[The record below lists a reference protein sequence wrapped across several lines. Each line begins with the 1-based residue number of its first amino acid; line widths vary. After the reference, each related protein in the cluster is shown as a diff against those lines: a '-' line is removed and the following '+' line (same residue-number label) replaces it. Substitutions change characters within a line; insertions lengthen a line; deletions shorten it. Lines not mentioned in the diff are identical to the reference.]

1 MNKQETSPME
11 GPLTLTQ
18 HAMLVVWGLFAQ
30 RIGLIDQVEQVP
42 LSQQTRI
49 HSPQTKVLEFLV
61 AILAGLPHLQ
71 DISRAAHPLDQDKA
85 VAEAWG
91 QGSWADYSGVSRTLQ
106 HLTVDEAQAMI
117 EVVTAVSQPFIDQE
131 TTLALAHTG
140 QLTIDIDLTG
150 REVSSTSSTY
160 PDVAFGHMG
169 DTIELGYQAAL
180 VSLHS
185 PTFGRLWLTSTL
197 HPGNTVSSTQ
207 AQAMIEAAEARTG
220 LRPRRRTE
228 LVAERLV
235 TAEATFKAV
244 ATRYENSYE
253 KLKDAQDRAHDIPRE
268 LANWQREVH
277 LLEREYAQSGRQ
289 PTSHCKLTRA
299 RRKVATYTQRL
310 PRVQKALVKAET
322 RLQRDERAWDEAD
335 AEVKRLQAH
344 HDQLD
349 AENLANPYPIRV
361 VLRCDSGFASSE
373 NIAWIIEM
381 GYDLYTKARSTGV
394 RDKLMAA
401 VTPDSRWERVG
412 GNATMTAWSEST
424 VDDYFRYPVNVAL
437 AQYQMGE
444 RNKHAVF
451 VHYGDEDTTQNLDGW
466 FHTYNG
472 RQTIEAGIKEGKN
485 VFQMHHLKVR
495 SAPALLLQ
503 EHFACF
509 AANFVRFAAPWIA
522 EQQVELAPVNT
533 ISVEQVEL
541 APINIAS
548 VEQVELAPINMAL
561 VKQVKSAPINIA
573 SVKHMVQVCA
583 HTSAW
588 VMRQGDVWLLT
599 FTEQSLYAGYSLRF
613 GIGPVQLPL
622 PLSFNMHSCHV

>member
-11 GPLTLTQ
+11 GPVTLTQ

-30 RIGLIDQVEQVP
+30 RIGLIEQMEQVP
-42 LSQQTRI
+42 LSQQTRT

-71 DISRAAHPLDQDKA
+71 DISRAAHPLDQDRA

-91 QGSWADYSGVSRTLQ
+91 QEAWGDYSGVSRTLQ
-106 HLTVDEAQAMI
+106 HLSAAEAESII
-117 EVVTAVSQPFIDQE
+117 EALTAVSQPFIDQE
-131 TTLALAHTG
+131 TMLALARTG
-140 QLTIDIDLTG
+140 NLTYDIDLTG
-150 REVSSTSSTY
+150 RDVSSTSSTY

-235 TAEATFKAV
+235 TAEATFEAV
-244 ATRYENSYE
+244 ATRHENSYQ
-253 KLKDAQDRAHDIPRE
+253 KLKDAQDHAQDLPRE
-268 LANWQREVH
+268 LADWQREVH
-277 LLEREYAQSGRQ
+277 VLELEYAQSGRQ
-289 PTSHCKLTRA
+289 ATSHCKLTRA
-299 RRKVATYTQRL
+299 RQKVATYTRRL

-349 AENLANPYPIRV
+349 AENLANPHPIRV
-361 VLRCDSGFASSE
+361 VLRCDSGFASRE

-412 GNATMTAWSEST
+412 GNATLTAWSETT
-424 VDDYFRYPVNVAL
+424 VDDYFLYPVNVAL

-509 AANFVRFAAPWIA
+509 AANFVRFAALWIA

-533 ISVEQVEL
+533 TPVKQVEL
-541 APINIAS
+541 TPT
-548 VEQVELAPINMAL
+548 NMAS
-561 VKQVKSAPINIA
+561 VKQVESAPINTA

-613 GIGPVQLPL
+613 GIGPVQPPL
-622 PLSFNMHSCHV
+622 PLAFNIHSCHV

>member
-1 MNKQETSPME
+1 MDKRETSPIE
-11 GPLTLTQ
+11 GPVTLTQ

-30 RIGLIDQVEQVP
+30 QIGLIEQMEQVP
-42 LSQQTRI
+42 LSQQTRT

-71 DISRAAHPLDQDKA
+71 DISRAAHPLDQDQA

-91 QGSWADYSGVSRTLQ
+91 QGAWGDYSGVSRTLQ
-106 HLTVDEAQAMI
+106 HLTVDEVQSIVEML
-117 EVVTAVSQPFIDQE
+117 TAVSQPFIDQE
-131 TTLALAHTG
+131 IMLALAYAG

-185 PTFGRLWLTSTL
+185 PTFGRLWLANAL

-207 AQAMIEAAEARTG
+207 VQALTEAAEARIG

-228 LVAERLV
+228 LVAERLAI
-235 TAEATFKAV
+235 AEATFEAV
-244 ATRYENSYE
+244 AIRHENSYE
-253 KLKDAQDRAHDIPRE
+253 KLKDAQDRTQDLPRE
-268 LANWQREVH
+268 LADWQREVH
-277 LLEREYAQSGRQ
+277 VLELEYAQSGRQ
-289 PTSHCKLTRA
+289 PTSHCKLTQA
-299 RRKVATYTQRL
+299 RRKVTTYTRRL
-310 PRVQKALVKAET
+310 PRVQKALVKAKA
-322 RLQRDERAWDEAD
+322 RLQRDERAWDEAH

-344 HDQLD
+344 YDRLE
-349 AENLANPYPIRV
+349 AENRINPHPIRV
-361 VLRCDSGFASSE
+361 ILRCDSGFASSE
-373 NIAWIIEM
+373 NIAWLIEM
-381 GYDLYTKARSTGV
+381 GYDLYTKARSVGV
-394 RDKLMAA
+394 RNKLMAE
-401 VTPDSRWERVG
+401 VTSDSSWERVG
-412 GNATMTAWSEST
+412 GNATMTAWSETT

-437 AQYQMGE
+437 ARYQTGE

-451 VHYGDEDTTQNLDGW
+451 VHYGDEDPTQNLDGW

-485 VFQMHHLKVR
+485 VFQMHHLKIR

-503 EHFACF
+503 ERFACF
-509 AANFVRFAAPWIA
+509 AANFVRFAASWIV
-522 EQQVELAPVNT
+522 EQQVELAPANT
-533 ISVEQVEL
+533 TSVEQMES
-541 APINIAS
+541 ASINTI
-548 VEQVELAPINMAL
+548 
-561 VKQVKSAPINIA
+561 

-622 PLSFNMHSCHV
+622 PLAFNIHSCHL

>member
-11 GPLTLTQ
+11 GPVTLTQ

-30 RIGLIDQVEQVP
+30 RIGLIEQMEQVP
-42 LSQQTRI
+42 LSQQTRT

-71 DISRAAHPLDQDKA
+71 DISRAAHPLDQDRA

-91 QGSWADYSGVSRTLQ
+91 QEAWGDYSGVSRTLQ
-106 HLTVDEAQAMI
+106 HLSAAEAESII
-117 EVVTAVSQPFIDQE
+117 EALTAVSQPFIDQE
-131 TTLALAHTG
+131 TMLALARTG
-140 QLTIDIDLTG
+140 NLTYDIDLTG
-150 REVSSTSSTY
+150 RDVSSTSSTY

-235 TAEATFKAV
+235 TAEATFEAV
-244 ATRYENSYE
+244 ATRHENSYQ
-253 KLKDAQDRAHDIPRE
+253 KLKDAQDHAQDLPRE
-268 LANWQREVH
+268 LADWQREVH
-277 LLEREYAQSGRQ
+277 VLELEYAQSGRQ
-289 PTSHCKLTRA
+289 ATSHCKLTRA
-299 RRKVATYTQRL
+299 RQKVATYTRRL

-349 AENLANPYPIRV
+349 AENLANPHPIRV

-412 GNATMTAWSEST
+412 GNATLTAWSETT
-424 VDDYFRYPVNVAL
+424 VDDYFLYPVNVAL

-509 AANFVRFAAPWIA
+509 AANFVRFAALWIA

-533 ISVEQVEL
+533 TPVKQVEL
-541 APINIAS
+541 TPT
-548 VEQVELAPINMAL
+548 NMAS
-561 VKQVKSAPINIA
+561 VKQVESAPINTA

-622 PLSFNMHSCHV
+622 PLAFNIHSCHV